1 MWDLEETL
9 KKVNTIEVLRLV
21 ENDND
26 KILAGMMN
34 KKWTKKHLQKFEE
47 KNTRNPRAKV

>member
-1 MWDLEETL
+1 MLDLEETL

-26 KILAGMMN
+26 KILG
-34 KKWTKKHLQKFEE
+34 
-47 KNTRNPRAKV
+47 RNDE

>member
-9 KKVNTIEVLRLV
+9 KKVNTIEVFRLV

-26 KILAGMMN
+26 KILG
-34 KKWTKKHLQKFEE
+34 
-47 KNTRNPRAKV
+47 RNDE